1 MAKVWNLH
9 PGSEYVST
17 CVTHGHNS
25 EYIRIPAYY
34 HHTYPYL
41 DIQHRLHS
49 NQDAF
54 DEKDDEDGTDHQ
66 ENASN
71 TSIRYYFD
79 AFSFFPLSI
88 LADL

>member
-1 MAKVWNLH
+1 M
-9 PGSEYVST
+9 
-17 CVTHGHNS
+17 
-25 EYIRIPAYY
+25 YIKIPAYY
-34 HHTYPYL
+34 VCPIWKHPNSYL
-41 DIQHRLHS
+41 YVQHRLHC
-49 NQDAF
+49 NQDG
-54 DEKDDEDGTDHQ
+54 DKTDDEDGTDHQ